1 MLQIYDRV
9 LTSRSLP
16 TLIMLS
22 IAMLVALIIYTI
34 LETLRSRILV
44 QAGLALDSLL
54 SPQVLNE
61 SFAKQSTD
69 TNKQNNTPTRD
80 VAVVRQYLTGNGI
93 FAFFDAPWAIV
104 FLAIIFIMHWML
116 GVTALVGM
124 IILFGL
130 AILDERKTRHLLL
143 EANVVAR
150 QSNQYIESALRNKD
164 TITAMGMRQ
173 AVIDRWQRINH
184 KVLHAQATASDKSGL
199 FLASTKGIR
208 TLLQSLMLGLGAY
221 LVITENLSSGIMIAA
236 TILLGKAT
244 APIELAISGWKGF
257 IDARA
262 SYHRLNSLL
271 NQQHAQK
278 NTINLPTPIGNIS
291 TERIVFKASE
301 DTPPIIKGISFQLNA
316 GESLAIIGPSAAGK
330 STLLKLLIGIWQPQ
344 SGEVRIDGANIKDW
358 SDLTLGQH
366 LGYLPQDIALLSG
379 TVAENIARMQD
390 ATANSEAVI
399 EAAKLAGAHEMIL
412 KLPKGYDTEL
422 GENATALSGGQRQRI
437 GLARALFKTPKVII
451 LDEPNSNLD
460 NDGEVALI
468 EAIKQLKT
476 LKSTVIFVTHKPSL
490 VNYAEKLMI
499 LDSGNIVAYDAR
511 EIVLAQMQANQAK
524 NSAVQSIKPT
534 QKAS

>member
-22 IAMLVALIIYTI
+22 IGMLIALIIYTI

-61 SFAKQSTD
+61 SFARQSTD

-116 GVTALVGM
+116 GVTALFGM
-124 IILFGL
+124 IVLFGL

-278 NTINLPTPIGNIS
+278 KTINLPHPIGNIS
-291 TERIVFKASE
+291 AERIVFKATE
-301 DTPPIIKGISFQLNA
+301 ETPPIIKGLSFQLNS

-358 SDLTLGQH
+358 SDLTLGQY

-468 EAIKQLKT
+468 EAIKQLKI

-511 EIVLAQMQANQAK
+511 EIVLAQMQASQSK